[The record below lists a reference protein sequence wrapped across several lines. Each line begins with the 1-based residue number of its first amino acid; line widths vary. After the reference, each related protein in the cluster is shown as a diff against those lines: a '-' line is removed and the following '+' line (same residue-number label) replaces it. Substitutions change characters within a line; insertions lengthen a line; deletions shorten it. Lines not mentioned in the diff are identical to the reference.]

1 MVTADDFKHVMRHW
15 AATVT
20 IVTTRSGDQI
30 HGLTATA
37 FASLSATPPMI
48 LVCVNRTARS
58 HELIEEGRVFCV
70 NFLAPDMVDLSNRFA
85 GRLPVE
91 ERFAGVEHRTE
102 ATGAPVLDG
111 ALAFLDCRVSQVIAA
126 GDHSIFIGLVEAA
139 SVKRP
144 DELPLLY
151 HHGKYH
157 KLGDGL

>member
-37 FASLSATPPMI
+37 FASLSASPPLV
-48 LVCVNRTARS
+48 LVCVNRSARS

-70 NFLAPDMVDLSNRFA
+70 NFLAPDLVELSNRFA
-85 GRLPVE
+85 GRMPAE
-91 ERFAGVEHRTE
+91 ERFEGVAHRRE
-102 ATGAPVLDG
+102 ATGAPVLES
-111 ALAFLDCRVSQVIAA
+111 ALAFLDCRVTQVVAG
-126 GDHSIFIGLVEAA
+126 GDHTIFIGQVEAA
-139 SVKRP
+139 SVNRP
-144 DELPLLY
+144 SELPLLY

-157 KLGDGL
+157 KLGDGI